1 MKENKINTD
10 TNTRTSP
17 AGHGGAEVESY
28 FPNLIL
34 PNQFYPNFIS
44 PLKISYSAPKFESQ
58 ETLLTSSQNVLT
70 TSDQLSMHPGT
81 ISGRQNEPNCNFRTS
96 IFLILIISVI
106 GNAPGSPTCRGST
119 LIKFLICALWTVVIA
134 RKIFRR
140 SRVSAQSPSRTPNSL
155 ANLIY

>member
-1 MKENKINTD
+1 MILEPCKVDKVPKWQHWVKSADLCTKSKGKSIQI
-10 TNTRTSP
+10 NTRTSP

-44 PLKISYSAPKFESQ
+44 PLKFSYSAPKSEFQ
-58 ETLLTSSQNVLT
+58 ETHLTSSQNVLT

-96 IFLILIISVI
+96 IFLILVVSQI
-106 GNAPGSPTCRGST
+106 GNDPGSPTCRGST
-119 LIKFLICALWTVVIA
+119 RI
-134 RKIFRR
+134 
-140 SRVSAQSPSRTPNSL
+140 QN
-155 ANLIY
+155 

>member
-1 MKENKINTD
+1 MENQEIPFPFCKKNEL
-10 TNTRTSP
+10 TRTSP

-70 TSDQLSMHPGT
+70 TPGQLSMHPGT
-81 ISGRQNEPNCNFRTS
+81 ISDRQNEPNCHFGNLDFP
-96 IFLILIISVI
+96 ILVFLRSETHL
-106 GNAPGSPTCRGST
+106 GHPLAGG
-119 LIKFLICALWTVVIA
+119 A
-134 RKIFRR
+134 R
-140 SRVSAQSPSRTPNSL
+140 S
-155 ANLIY
+155 